1 MLIHE
6 RSQIRD
12 PHRGHSNSRRSFLRT
27 LCVLLIC
34 ASLAGGC
41 RHEQS
46 VEKPPT
52 PVRVRA
58 VEEQAGGG
66 GVRYSAVIS
75 PYAQVDL
82 TFKVSGYIREIL
94 RVRGADGRLRNAQQG
109 DVFPKGTVLAQI
121 REKDFIERVNQAKAQ
136 LAQAQASLQK
146 AKQDWGRATNLFAT
160 QSMTK
165 PDYDAARAQFDEAQA
180 RVAGVRAQLAEAELD
195 LQYCALTTPM
205 DGMVLQRKI
214 EVGTLATPGLVG
226 FVFADLSS
234 VKAVFGVPDVMLAR
248 LQLGSPLAIVTE
260 SIRGVAFTGRITAIA
275 PAADASSRV
284 FSVEVTV
291 PNPRLQLKAG
301 AIASLQVTDG
311 KMPAPVPVVPLSAV
325 IGSPTD
331 PQGYAVLVVQEENG
345 RTVGRIRNVQL
356 GDVYGNSI
364 AVTAG
369 VQVGEQVIVTGATLV
384 VDGEPVTIIP

>member
-6 RSQIRD
+6 QSHLRD
-12 PHRGHSNSRRSFLRT
+12 PHRRHPNSRRSFLCT
-27 LCVLLIC
+27 LCVVLIY

-46 VEKPPT
+46 VERPPT
-52 PVRVRA
+52 PVRVQA
-58 VEEQAGGG
+58 VKEHAGDG
-66 GVRYSAVIS
+66 GVRYSAIIS

-82 TFKVSGYIREIL
+82 TFKVGGYIREIL
-94 RVRGADGRLRNAQQG
+94 QVRGADGRLRDAQQG

-121 REKDFIERVNQAKAQ
+121 REKDFIERINQAKAQ
-136 LAQAQASLQK
+136 LARAQASLQK

-160 QSMTK
+160 HSMTK

-180 RVAGVRAQLAEAELD
+180 TVAGARAQLEEAGLD

-205 DGMVLQRKI
+205 DGVVLQRKI

-260 SIRGVAFTGRITAIA
+260 SIRGVAFPGRITAIS
-275 PAADASSRV
+275 PAADANSRV

-301 AIASLQVTDG
+301 AIASLQVADG
-311 KMPAPVPVVPLSAV
+311 KLPAPVPVAPLSAV

-331 PQGYAVLVVQEENG
+331 PNGYAVFVVQEENG

-356 GDVYGNSI
+356 GDVYGNAI

-384 VDGEPVTIIP
+384 ADGEPVQIIP

>member
-6 RSQIRD
+6 QSQIRN
-12 PHRGHSNSRRSFLRT
+12 PRRWHPNSRRSFLRT
-27 LCVLLIC
+27 LWVVLIC

-41 RHEQS
+41 RHGQS

-52 PVRVRA
+52 PVRAQA

-75 PYAQVDL
+75 PYAQVEL
-82 TFKVSGYIREIL
+82 TFKVGGYIREIL
-94 RVRGADGRLRNAQQG
+94 QVRGADGRLRDAHQG
-109 DVFPKGTVLAQI
+109 DVFTKGTVLARI

-136 LAQAQASLQK
+136 LAQVQASLQK
-146 AKQDWGRATNLFAT
+146 AEQDWGRATNLFAT

-180 RVAGVRAQLAEAELD
+180 RVAGARAQLEEARLD

-205 DGMVLQRKI
+205 DGVVLQRKI

-226 FVFADLSS
+226 FVFADLSF
-234 VKAVFGVPDVMLAR
+234 VKVVFGVPDVMLAR

-260 SIRGVAFTGRITAIA
+260 SVRGVAFTGRITAIA
-275 PAADASSRV
+275 PAAESSSRV
-284 FSVEVTV
+284 FNVEVTV
-291 PNPRLQLKAG
+291 PNPRLQLKVG
-301 AIASLQVTDG
+301 AIASLQIADG
-311 KMPAPVPVVPLSAV
+311 KLPAPVPVVPLSAV
-325 IGSPTD
+325 IGSQTD
-331 PQGYAVLVVQEENG
+331 PKGYAVFVVKEENG

-364 AVTAG
+364 TVTAG

-384 VDGEPVTIIP
+384 VDGEPVQIIP